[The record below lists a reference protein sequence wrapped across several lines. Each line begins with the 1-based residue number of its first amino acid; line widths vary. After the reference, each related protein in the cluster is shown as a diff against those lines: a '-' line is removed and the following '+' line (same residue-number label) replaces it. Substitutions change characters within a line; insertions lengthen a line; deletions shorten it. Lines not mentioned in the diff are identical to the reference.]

1 MNLLLGTNQSHKKQE
16 FQLNMSKKPKPKRRT
31 SWTDEEKEKLRGLF
45 EEFEGDVVS
54 ISKELD
60 RGERAVRMRL
70 YFMGMIRED
79 EVN

>member
-1 MNLLLGTNQSHKKQE
+1 MLGTNQRHKKQE
-16 FQLNMSKKPKPKRRT
+16 FLLNMSKKPKPKRRT
-31 SWTDEEKEKLRGLF
+31 PWTDEEKEKLRDLF
-45 EEFEGDVVS
+45 EEFEGDVVR
-54 ISKELD
+54 ISKELN

>member
-1 MNLLLGTNQSHKKQE
+1 
-16 FQLNMSKKPKPKRRT
+16 MSKKPKPKRRT

-54 ISKELD
+54 ISKELN

>member
-1 MNLLLGTNQSHKKQE
+1 
-16 FQLNMSKKPKPKRRT
+16 MSERPKPNRQT
-31 SWTDEEKEKLRGLF
+31 PWTAGEKEKLKNLC
-45 EEFEGDVVS
+45 EEFEGDVVRV
-54 ISKELD
+54 SKELN

>member
-1 MNLLLGTNQSHKKQE
+1 
-16 FQLNMSKKPKPKRRT
+16 MSKKPKPKRRT
-31 SWTDEEKEKLRGLF
+31 PWTDKEKEKLRGLF
-45 EEFEGDVVS
+45 EEFEGDVVR
-54 ISKELD
+54 ISKELN

>member
-1 MNLLLGTNQSHKKQE
+1 
-16 FQLNMSKKPKPKRRT
+16 MSKKLKPKRRT

-45 EEFEGDVVS
+45 EEFEGDVVR
-54 ISKELD
+54 ISKELN

>member
-1 MNLLLGTNQSHKKQE
+1 
-16 FQLNMSKKPKPKRRT
+16 MSKKPKPKRRT

-54 ISKELD
+54 ISKKLN

>member
-1 MNLLLGTNQSHKKQE
+1 
-16 FQLNMSKKPKPKRRT
+16 MSKKPKPKRRT
-31 SWTDEEKEKLRGLF
+31 PWTDKEKEKLRGLF
-45 EEFEGDVVS
+45 EEFGGDVVR
-54 ISKELD
+54 ISKELN

>member
-54 ISKELD
+54 ISKELN
-60 RGERAVRMRL
+60 RGERAVRMRR

>member
-45 EEFEGDVVS
+45 EEFEGDVVR
-54 ISKELD
+54 ISKELN

>member
-1 MNLLLGTNQSHKKQE
+1 
-16 FQLNMSKKPKPKRRT
+16 MSKKPKPKRRT
-31 SWTDEEKEKLRGLF
+31 PWTDEEKEKLRDLF

-54 ISKELD
+54 ISKELN

-70 YFMGMIRED
+70 YFMGMIREN

>member
-1 MNLLLGTNQSHKKQE
+1 
-16 FQLNMSKKPKPKRRT
+16 MSKKPKPKRRT
-31 SWTDEEKEKLRGLF
+31 SWTDEEKEKMRGLF

-54 ISKELD
+54 ISKELN

>member
-1 MNLLLGTNQSHKKQE
+1 MGTNQSHKKQE

-31 SWTDEEKEKLRGLF
+31 PWTDEEKEKLRDLF

-54 ISKELD
+54 ISKELN

>member
-1 MNLLLGTNQSHKKQE
+1 
-16 FQLNMSKKPKPKRRT
+16 MSKKPKPKRRT

-45 EEFEGDVVS
+45 EEFEGDVVR
-54 ISKELD
+54 ISKELN

>member
-1 MNLLLGTNQSHKKQE
+1 MNLRLVINQRRKRQG
-16 FQLNMSKKPKPKRRT
+16 FRLNMSKKPKPKRRT
-31 SWTDEEKEKLRGLF
+31 PWTDKEKEKLRGLF
-45 EEFEGDVVS
+45 EEFEGDVVR
-54 ISKELD
+54 ISKELN

>member
-1 MNLLLGTNQSHKKQE
+1 MNLLLVINQRRKRQG
-16 FQLNMSKKPKPKRRT
+16 FRLNMSKKPKPKRRT
-31 SWTDEEKEKLRGLF
+31 PWTDKEKEKLRDLF
-45 EEFEGDVVS
+45 EEFEGDVVR
-54 ISKELD
+54 ISKELN

>member
-1 MNLLLGTNQSHKKQE
+1 MNLLLGTNQRCKRQG

-31 SWTDEEKEKLRGLF
+31 PWTDEEKEKLRDLF

-54 ISKELD
+54 ISKELN

-70 YFMGMIRED
+70 YFMGMIREN

>member
-1 MNLLLGTNQSHKKQE
+1 MA
-16 FQLNMSKKPKPKRRT
+16 KKPKPKRRT
-31 SWTDEEKEKLRGLF
+31 QWSNEEKERLRALF
-45 EEFEGDVVS
+45 DEFEGDVVR
-54 ISKELD
+54 ISRELN

>member
-1 MNLLLGTNQSHKKQE
+1 
-16 FQLNMSKKPKPKRRT
+16 MSKKPKPKPKRRT
-31 SWTDEEKEKLRGLF
+31 SWTDEEKEKLRDLF
-45 EEFEGDVVS
+45 GDFKGDVVR
-54 ISKELD
+54 ISKELN

>member
-1 MNLLLGTNQSHKKQE
+1 MGINPRRKRQG
-16 FQLNMSKKPKPKRRT
+16 FQLNMLKKPKPKRRT
-31 SWTDEEKEKLRGLF
+31 PWTDEEKEKLRDLF
-45 EEFEGDVVS
+45 EEFEGDVVR
-54 ISKELD
+54 ISKELN

>member
-31 SWTDEEKEKLRGLF
+31 SWTDEEKEKLRDLF
-45 EEFEGDVVS
+45 EDFEGDVVR
-54 ISKELD
+54 ISKELN